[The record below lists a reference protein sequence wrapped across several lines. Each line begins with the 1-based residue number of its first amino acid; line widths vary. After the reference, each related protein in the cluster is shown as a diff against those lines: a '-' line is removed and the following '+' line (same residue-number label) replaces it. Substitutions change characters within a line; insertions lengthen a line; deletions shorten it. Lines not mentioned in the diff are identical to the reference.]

1 MIPDLFSIGPFT
13 LHSFGLMMALGF
25 VAAGYFLSRA
35 MVHEGYDGSQAWEIL
50 IAAAV
55 GGVLGAKIDFVLQ
68 NGSEGNFLSGS
79 GLVWYGGVIGGA
91 IGVIAVAAWRKIPI
105 GRLANMSAPGL
116 AIGYAIGRIGCQL
129 SGDGDYGRATS
140 LPWGMSYPDGEVP
153 TTEIVHP
160 TPVYETAAM
169 LVVFFVLWRLRDRLN
184 RPWQLFGLWA
194 ILAGAERF
202 LVEFVRRNEDVALG
216 LTAAQLFSIGLM
228 AIGAVLMIGRRGA
241 EPAR

>member
-1 MIPDLFSIGPFT
+1 
-13 LHSFGLMMALGF
+13 
-25 VAAGYFLSRA
+25 
-35 MVHEGYDGSQAWEIL
+35 
-50 IAAAV
+50 V

-228 AIGAVLMIGRRGA
+228 AIGAVLMIGRTGA